1 LKAII
6 SGKTG
11 FMTDFDPC
19 NMAKEM
25 LKISELN
32 PEKRLKMSERCREHA
47 KAFSVEVMAA
57 KTREL
62 YMELRIKYAKR

>member
-32 PEKRLKMSERCREHA
+32 PEKRLKMSERCREQA
-47 KAFSVEVMAA
+47 KQFSIDVMAA

-62 YMELRIKYAKR
+62 YIKLGVKDANR